1 MRAIGVAHSAPFTQL
16 NNLLVHSMH
25 QRKDGSLRGCFA
37 EGELCKEYDVVDKQ
51 RVLGVVLEGAEIEDS
66 RKASVILNSAGQ
78 F

>member
-1 MRAIGVAHSAPFTQL
+1 
-16 NNLLVHSMH
+16 MH
-25 QRKDGSLRGCFA
+25 QRKDSSLRGCFA
-37 EGELCKEYDVVDKQ
+37 EGGICKEYDVVDKQ